1 MLHLRKFNWEH
12 IKVYTDLYNKINSF
26 DFTAR
31 LYHKESMGKILSLPG
46 ADPESNLV
54 MAYWDGKAV
63 GFTHVVKEQSIKRIV
78 LTGGVIKQY
87 QRKGIGSSLL
97 INALERIGAYK
108 GYVCHV
114 QSGERQKKLIALL
127 KSMDFLAV
135 NEYSTMVLK
144 APELINMKKSSV
156 YNISIFQKGK
166 EEMLLTDI
174 QNDVFKDSWGFAP
187 NTVDEITARMNL
199 DRAESNGVH
208 FVRNVR
214 DPSKRVAAYCWTLNS
229 KNIYGHIGWV
239 SMVGATAQ
247 HRGKG
252 VGLMATVSGINYL
265 VCKGVE
271 EIELEVATGNNP
283 AIELYRK
290 LGFEIVSKTVWF
302 EKQLL

>member
-108 GYVCHV
+108 G
-114 QSGERQKKLIALL
+114 
-127 KSMDFLAV
+127 
-135 NEYSTMVLK
+135 
-144 APELINMKKSSV
+144 
-156 YNISIFQKGK
+156 
-166 EEMLLTDI
+166 
-174 QNDVFKDSWGFAP
+174 
-187 NTVDEITARMNL
+187 
-199 DRAESNGVH
+199 
-208 FVRNVR
+208 
-214 DPSKRVAAYCWTLNS
+214 
-229 KNIYGHIGWV
+229 
-239 SMVGATAQ
+239 
-247 HRGKG
+247 
-252 VGLMATVSGINYL
+252 
-265 VCKGVE
+265 
-271 EIELEVATGNNP
+271 
-283 AIELYRK
+283 
-290 LGFEIVSKTVWF
+290 
-302 EKQLL
+302 